1 MSECQVIERKEIL
14 PENLEISAMMK
25 REKRREEERERE
37 ILGKLG
43 AERRRMIQVRVIGE
57 LKLILVLGLNCS
69 QYLSM
74 KCK

>member
-1 MSECQVIERKEIL
+1 
-14 PENLEISAMMK
+14 MMK

-57 LKLILVLGLNCS
+57 FEIDFGFGAKL
-69 QYLSM
+69 LSVF
-74 KCK
+74 KYEVQVK